1 MCEDTIAYKHTIYM
15 AIVIM
20 MMLVK
25 AMLPESIPVLKD
37 KAAEQFEKYD
47 ARPLKTEEVTS
58 LKEADE
64 FFAKHKP
71 R

>member
-1 MCEDTIAYKHTIYM
+1 
-15 AIVIM
+15 M